1 MIWSFV
7 LLDSGG
13 GGFYGHRKGK
23 MVFDIAS
30 AYSGGVFSK
39 TFEGDFLL
47 LLLTA
52 VWLVR

>member
-1 MIWSFV
+1 LTAGV
-7 LLDSGG
+7 GDSMAIE
-13 GGFYGHRKGK
+13 KGK

-52 VWLVR
+52 VWLVRCPS